1 MVRLQTYQHCLM
13 SLSYLI
19 ASYFQ
24 NMLAVVVKIH
34 DDDDGEDDKNTTT
47 LFKQNGIREASI

>member
-1 MVRLQTYQHCLM
+1 M